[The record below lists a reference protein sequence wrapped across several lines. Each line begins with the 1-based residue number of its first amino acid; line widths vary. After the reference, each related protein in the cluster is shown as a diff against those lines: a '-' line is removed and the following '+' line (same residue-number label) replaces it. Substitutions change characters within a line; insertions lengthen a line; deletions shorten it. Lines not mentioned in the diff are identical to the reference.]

1 MPARK
6 STVTKKPARV
16 AKGTKAQ
23 ELKGLEQIIG
33 KVPLIFKD
41 LAEKDADMY
50 HMIMRIE
57 NHVWGDG
64 ALTRQ
69 TKKLIAIAIAAALR
83 DPHAVRAQLAGAPKL
98 GIKKE
103 EVEEALRV
111 TFLLSGMPAYV
122 YGKAAMEE
130 IMKK

>member
-6 STVTKKPARV
+6 STVTKKPARA
-16 AKGTKAQ
+16 AKGTKAK
-23 ELKGLEQIIG
+23 ELKGLEKIIG
-33 KVPLIFKD
+33 KVPVIFKD

-50 HMIMRIE
+50 HMIMRLE
-57 NHVWGDG
+57 EHVWGDG

-69 TKKLIAIAIAAALR
+69 TKKLIAISIAAALR

-130 IMKK
+130 MMKK

>member
-1 MPARK
+1 MPAK
-6 STVTKKPARV
+6 KPTVAKKPARAV
-16 AKGTKAQ
+16 KGTKAK

-33 KVPLIFKD
+33 KVPVIFKD
-41 LAEKDADMY
+41 LAENDEDMY

-57 NHVWGDG
+57 DHVWGDG

-69 TKKLIAIAIAAALR
+69 TKKLIAVAVAAALR

-98 GIKKE
+98 GINKE

>member
-1 MPARK
+1 MERKPAGARK
-6 STVTKKPARV
+6 
-16 AKGTKAQ
+16 GTTE
-23 ELKGLEQIIG
+23 ELKSLEKIIG
-33 KVPLIFKD
+33 KVPVIFKE
-41 LAEKDADMY
+41 LAKKEPDMY
-50 HMIMRIE
+50 QMIMRME
-57 NHVWGDG
+57 EHVWGDG

-98 GIKKE
+98 GIGKE
-103 EVEEALRV
+103 EIEEALRV

-122 YGKAAMEE
+122 YGKTAMEE

>member
-1 MPARK
+1 MAAKKTLPVRK
-6 STVTKKPARV
+6 AVVVRKGSK
-16 AKGTKAQ
+16 AK
-23 ELKGLEQIIG
+23 ELSSLEEVIG
-33 KVPLIFKD
+33 KVPVIFKD
-41 LAEKDADMY
+41 LAETEPDMY
-50 HMIMRIE
+50 QKIMRLE
-57 NHVWGDG
+57 HYVWGDG

-98 GIKKE
+98 GVTRE
-103 EVEEALRV
+103 EIEEALRV

-130 IMKK
+130 VLPK

>member
-1 MPARK
+1 MPPKKPVVPKKPSRAAK
-6 STVTKKPARV
+6 STK
-16 AKGTKAQ
+16 AK
-23 ELKGLEQIIG
+23 ELKGLEEIIG
-33 KVPLIFKD
+33 KVPVIFKD
-41 LAEKDADMY
+41 LAEKDEDMY
-50 HMIMRIE
+50 HMVMRVE

-64 ALTRQ
+64 TLTRQ

-83 DPHAVRAQLAGAPKL
+83 DPHAVRAQLAGASKL